1 MDLALYKKMDPNQ
14 GYSMTLIDIVWLSG
28 LMQGSF
34 YSSLFLIWVNF
45 VIALFFLTGCYF
57 YRQYFQKEERDV
69 SRDLAI
75 KHKFI
80 ILNVEISDPLPKSN
94 RRRSQRS
101 LCSALFLVGCCVV
114 LVSVNLALQLLP
126 LSCCCS
132 SPVLLLFSDC

>member
-1 MDLALYKKMDPNQ
+1 MDSNQ
-14 GYSMTLIDIVWLSG
+14 GYSMLLIEMLSG
-28 LMQGSF
+28 LMLSSF

-57 YRQYFQKEERDV
+57 YRQYFQKEKREG

-114 LVSVNLALQLLP
+114 FVSVNLVLQLLP

-132 SPVLLLFSDC
+132 SPVLLLFSYC